1 MATTNKL
8 MTLVSTGTGNLSVST
23 TSASVSLASFKSN
36 SEDSIRLVTN
46 VDCYARITAGASTA
60 VTTDALILAG
70 TVESFGIPADGDTL
84 SVVTATGSG
93 VINYLV
99 SKGA

>member
-8 MTLVSTGTGNLSVST
+8 MTLGSTGTGNLSVST

-36 SEDSIRLVTN
+36 SEDSIRFASN

-60 VTTDALILAG
+60 VTTDTLILAG
-70 TVESFGIPADGDTL
+70 AIESFGIPADGDTL